1 MSRTTLSAVT
11 AAAFAVLSIAL
22 MVGRYYVL
30 GDEVKLP
37 RGPNTW
43 KVTLKATGRSISR
56 DARLMTITPLDFRR
70 QHISNV
76 ECRSPEMLNKPPSA
90 RHPERREVLWLQR
103 GGVPEG
109 PFRAYYNFYCTVD
122 YHRPTAS
129 MTRLAESLYQ
139 PPGEGAYL
147 QSESG
152 LECTHPDIAALGR
165 RLTEGHHEP
174 DEQTEALFHY
184 VDQEIQNEPEVGGPR
199 VSALGCLNN
208 GIGDSGAKSRLLV
221 ALCRNRGIPAR
232 MMTGLRLSNG
242 PDQVAHLW
250 AEAWLRDQW
259 VPMCPFNHH
268 YGRLPANYL
277 VFGIG
282 DLQIVRGRG
291 VRDLGYAFLVERTA
305 HSEVA
310 AAIDPWPLRRFL
322 RQISLDTLPPAEE
335 RLVEFLL
342 LVPIAALIVCIF
354 RHLIGV
360 SSFGTF
366 APALVGLA
374 FRELHSMPGI
384 LVFVSIVLLGWGMRR
399 VLNYYHLLQVPRTAL
414 MLSLV
419 VIVLI
424 TAVVTANYQTP
435 PLAATKY
442 VSLFPIVILTGM
454 IERFW
459 TLEVEDS
466 TSSSFRTLLGT
477 MVIAATISGVLSF
490 HALVNHMFRFPET
503 LGLIMAV
510 QLVIGRYTGYRL
522 SELFRFREFVQAPEA
537 T

>member
-1 MSRTTLSAVT
+1 MSRTTLSTAT
-11 AAAFAVLSIAL
+11 AAVLAVLSIG
-22 MVGRYYVL
+22 MMIGRYFVL

-43 KVTLKATGRSISR
+43 KVTLKASGKSISR
-56 DARLMTITPLDFRR
+56 EARLMTVTPLDFRR

-76 ECRSPEMLNKPPSA
+76 ECRSPQMLNKPPSA

-109 PFRAYYNFYCTVD
+109 PFTAYYHFYCTVD
-122 YHRPTAS
+122 FHRPTSS
-129 MTRLAESLYQ
+129 MNRLAESLYQ
-139 PPGEGAYL
+139 PPRSGDYL
-147 QSESG
+147 QSESL
-152 LECTHPDIAALGR
+152 LECNHPDIAALGR
-165 RLTEGHHEP
+165 RLSDGRHTP
-174 DEQTEALFHY
+174 DEQAEALFYY
-184 VDQEIQNEPEVGGPR
+184 VDRQVRNEPTGGSPR
-199 VSALGCLNN
+199 AGALTCLNA
-208 GIGDSGAKSRLLV
+208 GGGDSGAKSRLLV
-221 ALCRNRGIPAR
+221 ALCRNRDIPAR
-232 MMTGLRLSNG
+232 MITGLRLSKA
-242 PDQVAHLW
+242 PDEVAHSW
-250 AEAWLRDQW
+250 VEAWLRDQW
-259 VPMCPFNHH
+259 VPMCPFYHY
-268 YGRLPANYL
+268 YGRVPSSYL
-277 VFGIG
+277 VLGMG
-282 DLQIVRGRG
+282 DLQVVRGRG
-291 VRDLGYAFLVERTA
+291 VRDLNYGFLVERTTQ
-305 HSEVA
+305 EEQA

-322 RQISLDTLPPAEE
+322 RQVALDTLPPAEE

-384 LVFVSIVLLGWGMRR
+384 LVFVSIVLLGWGMRKI
-399 VLNYYHLLQVPRTAL
+399 LNHYHLLQVPRTAL

-424 TAVVTANYQTP
+424 FAVVTANYQNP

-477 MVIAATISGVLSF
+477 MVIAATISGLLSF

-503 LGLIMAV
+503 LGLIMAL
-510 QLVIGRYTGYRL
+510 QLLIGRYTGYRL
-522 SELFRFREFVQAPEA
+522 AELFRFRDFAQAPEA
-537 T
+537 S